1 MFQKITLNRDM
12 AKIYIEIWEIAI
24 YNEKVKLKL
33 RKAYSEWIGIVKQTI
48 LEPIK
53 DENTASNISTLL
65 VAFLEGISLFL
76 VILDPKDFSFETLLK
91 DFQEE
96 FIERLF
102 S

>member
-1 MFQKITLNRDM
+1 M

-24 YNEKVKLKL
+24 YNEKVKSKL
-33 RKAYSEWIGIVKQTI
+33 RKAYSEWIEIVKGTI
-48 LEPIK
+48 IESVK
-53 DENTASNISTLL
+53 DENTALKISTAL

-76 VILDPKDFSFETLLK
+76 IILNPKDFSFETLLK

-96 FIERLF
+96 FIDRLF